1 MNDDNFLTET
11 MARGAADVTTPVDEI
26 VSGSITAGRRI
37 RRRRTA
43 GAVLGGVACV
53 AAVGAAS
60 YGVST
65 LMPAERT
72 APETPDFALGGKPS
86 ESPSTKLLGPNGST
100 EPGKPS
106 HPKGGTA
113 KRAPVVLNADGWT
126 CEVFL
131 VDDKMWCTGPGTASA
146 SVNWRAAPER
156 AQFMAEYD
164 GTHTTTPMLGGT
176 GDVFDGIERIAIG
189 PAKGKWF
196 ISLHA
201 VDLTIPQVN
210 ELVTHL
216 AWQ

>member
-1 MNDDNFLTET
+1 MNDDSFLTET

-43 GAVLGGVACV
+43 GAVLGGIACV
-53 AAVGAAS
+53 ATVGAAS

-65 LMPAERT
+65 LLPEEKAAPESPGFATGGGPAESSSPS
-72 APETPDFALGGKPS
+72 AKPS
-86 ESPSTKLLGPNGST
+86 GLPA
-100 EPGKPS
+100 GKGD
-106 HPKGGTA
+106 PKG
-113 KRAPVVLNADGWT
+113 RAPVVLNADGWT

-131 VDDKMWCTGPGTASA
+131 VDDKMWCEGPGSAAA
-146 SVNWRAAPER
+146 SVTWRAAPDR
-156 AQFMAEYD
+156 GSFVSKYSGA
-164 GTHTTTPMLGGT
+164 HTTTPMLGGT
-176 GDVFDGIERIAIG
+176 GDVFAEPEVTAIG
-189 PAKGKWF
+189 PTKGKWF

-201 VDLTIPQVN
+201 AELTVPQVN